1 MEHITIIKEFSQ
13 AAERIIGKPIDE
25 KILAEMLSHSQ
36 TAKYRKGQTI
46 LGIGEKLEYTG
57 VILSGMARSYYLDIN
72 GNEHTRNFHKEYFMI
87 MDEGLIGYK
96 NSICAYEALE
106 DTVLILFEISMLR
119 NMFDENENLKD
130 FYIASLEWGM
140 KYKIY
145 RENEFLTSNATQRYL
160 KFRED
165 FPEIADR
172 VKQSY
177 ISTYLGIAPES
188 LSRIRKALKEE
199 NGED

>member
-1 MEHITIIKEFSQ
+1 
-13 AAERIIGKPIDE
+13 
-25 KILAEMLSHSQ
+25 
-36 TAKYRKGQTI
+36 
-46 LGIGEKLEYTG
+46 
-57 VILSGMARSYYLDIN
+57 
-72 GNEHTRNFHKEYFMI
+72 MI

-119 NMFDENENLKD
+119 KMLDENESLKD

-140 KYKIY
+140 RYKIY
-145 RENEFLTSNATQRYL
+145 RENEFLTNNATQRYL